1 MEVFR
6 ESYNLRRGSIVN
18 LPATDT
24 TKYLINSPNIRG
36 AMLPNMLPKLKNTKN
51 TKLSKTIL
59 EFEKM
64 LKKQLIS

>member
-36 AMLPNMLPKLKNTKN
+36 AMLPNMLPKNI
-51 TKLSKTIL
+51 KLSKTIL
-59 EFEKM
+59 EFEKK

>member
-18 LPATDT
+18 LPATDK

-36 AMLPNMLPKLKNTKN
+36 AMLPNMLPKNI
-51 TKLSKTIL
+51 KLSKAIL

>member
-6 ESYNLRRGSIVN
+6 ESYNLRRGRIVN

-36 AMLPNMLPKLKNTKN
+36 AMLPNMLPKNI
-51 TKLSKTIL
+51 KLSKAIL

>member
-36 AMLPNMLPKLKNTKN
+36 AMLPIMLPKNI
-51 TKLSKTIL
+51 KLSKAIL

>member
-18 LPATDT
+18 LPTTDT
-24 TKYLINSPNIRG
+24 TKYLIHSPNIRG
-36 AMLPNMLPKLKNTKN
+36 AMLPNMLPKNI
-51 TKLSKTIL
+51 KLSKTIL
-59 EFEKM
+59 EFEKK